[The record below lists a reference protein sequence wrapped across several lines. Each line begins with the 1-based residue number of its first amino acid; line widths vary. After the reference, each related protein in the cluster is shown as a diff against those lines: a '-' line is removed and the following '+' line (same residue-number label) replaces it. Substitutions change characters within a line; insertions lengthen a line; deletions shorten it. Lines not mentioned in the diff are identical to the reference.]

1 MIKGLSL
8 QNPSL
13 KVRIFISMIFLS
25 FISSVLIALVA
36 VYQFNQEAKNYHQER
51 LERKEMSINEHIS
64 FVLNMSP
71 YELTTEN
78 LPLIFKEKIHELAT
92 IHNIQVDIH
101 DLQGNLLI
109 SSKGNFTNGEQQN
122 PKISNNILKIIESTP
137 SKRFV
142 DLKLIDGK
150 RFRSAYNYIKNN
162 QFKPLGIVNLPYKEE
177 TDFYDTEMQN
187 FLLRFSQ
194 IYLFVLFLSFIL
206 AFFLSTYITK
216 TLQMISE
223 RIQNVAFSKKNEKIK
238 VSNASYEINTL
249 ISSYN
254 NMVDQLDASAQKL
267 AQSEREQAWREM
279 AKQVAHEI
287 KNPLTPMRLTVQSF
301 QRRFDPN
308 DPLIEEKLNDFS
320 YTLIQ
325 QIDTLTSV
333 ASAFSNFASMPVQ
346 ENETLDIVKV
356 VQLALEIFNED
367 FIVFDAPNEEII
379 TTFDRAQIVR
389 VITNLVKNA
398 IQAIPPYEPFPLIV
412 VRISR
417 KENEV
422 LLEVKDNGSGIP
434 QEIQEHIFE
443 PKFTTKNSGMGLGLA
458 MIKNIVESYKGS
470 IYFETVMNKG
480 TTFYVK
486 LPITHKIK

>member
-1 MIKGLSL
+1 MIKGFSL

-13 KVRIFISMIFLS
+13 KVRIFISMIFLT

-36 VYQFNQEAKNYHQER
+36 IYQFNQEAKTYHQER
-51 LERKEMSINEHIS
+51 LERKEISINEHIS
-64 FVLNMSP
+64 FVLSMTD

-109 SSKGNFTNGEQQN
+109 SSKGSFTNGGFKA
-122 PKISNNILKIIESTP
+122 PKISENILRIIESTP

-150 RFRSAYNYIKNN
+150 RHRSAYNYIKNN

-177 TDFYDTEMQN
+177 TDFYDAEMHN
-187 FLLRFSQ
+187 FLIRFSQ
-194 IYLFVLFLSFIL
+194 IYLFVLMLSIVL
-206 AFFLSTYITK
+206 AYFLSTYITK

-223 RIQNVAFSKKNEKIK
+223 RIQNVAISKKNEKIK
-238 VSNASYEINTL
+238 VANASREIHTL
-249 ISSYN
+249 IQSYN
-254 NMVDQLDASAQKL
+254 RMVDQMDESTKKL

-301 QRRFDPN
+301 QRRFNPN
-308 DPLIEEKLNDFS
+308 DPQIEEKLNDFS
-320 YTLIQ
+320 HTLIQ

-333 ASAFSNFASMPVQ
+333 ASAFSSFASMPAQ
-346 ENETLDIVKV
+346 ENETLDIVKI
-356 VQLALEIFNED
+356 VQLSLEIFNED
-367 FIVFDAPNEEII
+367 FITFQAPDEEII
-379 TTFDRAQIVR
+379 TTFDRTQIIR
-389 VITNLVKNA
+389 IITNLVKNA
-398 IQAIPPYEPFPLIV
+398 IQAIPVYEPFPSILVKIYQQDHSV
-412 VRISR
+412 II
-417 KENEV
+417 
-422 LLEVKDNGSGIP
+422 EVKDNGAGIP
-434 QEIQEHIFE
+434 EAIQERIFE

-458 MIKNIVESYKGS
+458 MIKNIVESYSGS
-470 IYFETVMNKG
+470 IYFETMIDKG

-486 LPITHKIK
+486 LPITN

>member
-1 MIKGLSL
+1 MIKGFSL

-13 KVRIFISMIFLS
+13 KVRIFISMIFLT

-36 VYQFNQEAKNYHQER
+36 IYQFNQEAKTYHQER

-64 FVLNMSP
+64 FVLSMTD

-109 SSKGNFTNGEQQN
+109 SSKGSFTNGGFKA
-122 PKISNNILKIIESTP
+122 PKISENILRIIESTP

-150 RFRSAYNYIKNN
+150 RHRSAYNYIKNN

-177 TDFYDTEMQN
+177 TDFYDAEMHN
-187 FLLRFSQ
+187 FLIRFSQ
-194 IYLFVLFLSFIL
+194 IYLFVLMLSIVL
-206 AFFLSTYITK
+206 AYFLSTYITK

-223 RIQNVAFSKKNEKIK
+223 RIQNVAISKKNEKIK
-238 VSNASYEINTL
+238 VANASREIHTL
-249 ISSYN
+249 IQSYN
-254 NMVDQLDASAQKL
+254 RMVDQMDESTKKL

-301 QRRFDPN
+301 QRRFNPN
-308 DPLIEEKLNDFS
+308 DPQIEEKLNDFS
-320 YTLIQ
+320 HTLIQ

-333 ASAFSNFASMPVQ
+333 ASAFSSFASMPAQ
-346 ENETLDIVKV
+346 ENETLDIVKI
-356 VQLALEIFNED
+356 VQLSLEIFNED
-367 FIVFDAPNEEII
+367 FITFQAPNEEII
-379 TTFDRAQIVR
+379 TTFDRTQIIR
-389 VITNLVKNA
+389 IITNLVKNA
-398 IQAIPPYEPFPLIV
+398 IQAIPVYEPFPSILVKIYQQDHSV
-412 VRISR
+412 II
-417 KENEV
+417 
-422 LLEVKDNGSGIP
+422 EVKDNGAGIP
-434 QEIQEHIFE
+434 EAIQERIFE

-458 MIKNIVESYKGS
+458 MIKNIVESYSGS
-470 IYFETVMNKG
+470 IYFETMIDKG

-486 LPITHKIK
+486 LPITN